1 MPQSTVRIY
10 GEECAGQGFRGLDPE
25 AQAGEG
31 LLSGAVQRGVPDR
44 QIVLGMIERGE
55 VNVTLAMIAKMADA
69 LGLMLS
75 GLFLKLEQHSDAE

>member
-1 MPQSTVRIY
+1 M
-10 GEECAGQGFRGLDPE
+10 
-25 AQAGEG
+25 
-31 LLSGAVQRGVPDR
+31 PDR